1 MLKKTKKYAFF
12 RMVLLIIALT
22 LVACGGANEEPDD
35 HFVIGLA
42 TNNANGLKNIQ
53 GFQDEMAELG
63 YLEDENI
70 TYIFSETPL
79 KGDDLDAALENMVA
93 ENVDLIFTAGTPTGV
108 AAHRITEGTGVPVVF
123 GVIADPIDAGVME
136 DLMKP
141 MGNMTGVKLSQNQA
155 RRLELLTEIAPDIR
169 HVFFPYNPDDAA
181 PTGAMAQI
189 EELAPEFGIEIVE
202 GFARNDEE
210 VSLLLNTIPENIDA
224 IFMLPD
230 STVNARL
237 DDLVALSI
245 TKGLPVSAPSITQ
258 VENGALMA
266 YGIIH
271 HEAGAQ
277 AASIAVQILRG
288 ADPGEMPV
296 QTAEYYLGINL
307 QTADAIGIE
316 IPASL
321 VQAAE
326 VVIAKGE

>member
-1 MLKKTKKYAFF
+1 
-12 RMVLLIIALT
+12 
-22 LVACGGANEEPDD
+22 
-35 HFVIGLA
+35 
-42 TNNANGLKNIQ
+42 
-53 GFQDEMAELG
+53 
-63 YLEDENI
+63 
-70 TYIFSETPL
+70 
-79 KGDDLDAALENMVA
+79 
-93 ENVDLIFTAGTPTGV
+93 
-108 AAHRITEGTGVPVVF
+108 
-123 GVIADPIDAGVME
+123 
-136 DLMKP
+136 
-141 MGNMTGVKLSQNQA
+141 
-155 RRLELLTEIAPDIR
+155 
-169 HVFFPYNPDDAA
+169 
-181 PTGAMAQI
+181 
-189 EELAPEFGIEIVE
+189 
-202 GFARNDEE
+202 
-210 VSLLLNTIPENIDA
+210 
-224 IFMLPD
+224 MLPD